1 MRRDTTYGYVAKT
14 PPLVCVWPEPE
25 TESRY
30 HTRPSLSGK
39 KREAWRDEAVY
50 TVSTRGGES
59 IIRTIAAC
67 GSRHGINMGSDAP
80 RTLGGSIHGRSE
92 DTVHLRS
99 SISREVSMN
108 LETDRRTPPDV
119 VVARA
124 MPLVCDAR
132 EPHVRDRS
140 HDSSRLA
147 GPRRSGTCGSRS
159 SRHAALAHT
168 RSPVWHRPIVRR
180 PPVL

>member
-1 MRRDTTYGYVAKT
+1 MCVART
-14 PPLVCVWPEPE
+14 RNRVSISYE
-25 TESRY
+25 TVV
-30 HTRPSLSGK
+30 

-108 LETDRRTPPDV
+108 LDGD
-119 VVARA
+119 
-124 MPLVCDAR
+124 
-132 EPHVRDRS
+132 
-140 HDSSRLA
+140 
-147 GPRRSGTCGSRS
+147 GPSYT
-159 SRHAALAHT
+159 A
-168 RSPVWHRPIVRR
+168 
-180 PPVL
+180 

>member
-1 MRRDTTYGYVAKT
+1 MCVART
-14 PPLVCVWPEPE
+14 RNRVSISYE
-25 TESRY
+25 TVV
-30 HTRPSLSGK
+30 

-132 EPHVRDRS
+132 EPHVRDRRPG
-140 HDSSRLA
+140 DGRTDTY
-147 GPRRSGTCGSRS
+147 RSKVICPPTACRS
-159 SRHAALAHT
+159 SPRD
-168 RSPVWHRPIVRR
+168 SPLR
-180 PPVL
+180 PPR